1 MIGSIQKRQRTGAAA
16 VEFALV
22 VPLLLLF
29 IFSAIE
35 FSRANMIRNICENAA
50 MEGARKGML
59 PGATAEDCLTEAEE
73 LIEVMALQNATVTVT
88 PAEILPDTESV
99 TVEVSIPLSEN
110 ALPMAK
116 FVLGKTLT
124 QSVTLPREVDW

>member
-1 MIGSIQKRQRTGAAA
+1 MNRSLNRTQRTGAAA

-50 MEGARKGML
+50 MEGARKGIL
-59 PGATAEDCLTEAEE
+59 PGATAEDCLAEASE
-73 LIEVMALQNATVTVT
+73 LIEIMALQNATVTIS
-88 PAEILPDTESV
+88 PAQILPTTTEI
-99 TVEVSIPLSEN
+99 TVEVTIPLSEN

-116 FVLGKTLT
+116 FVLGKTMSQT
-124 QSVTLPREVDW
+124 VTLPREIDW